1 MFTRFLHLFF
11 CRIAFNVSKYF
22 ETKKSMRSKVR
33 GFDGNSSSPSLRN
46 EHIIPAS
53 EREEGRHLHDGNAAL
68 DKIDAPAGDTI
79 KLVQNFYTRI
89 YPIYIFREHN
99 HRMISCVHPFVR
111 SCLTSR
117 TTSFLYLLAPWS
129 PKTQYT
135 RPRLTC
141 VYKKMLYVYVALT
154 RN

>member
-89 YPIYIFREHN
+89 YPIYISSEN
-99 HRMISCVHPFVR
+99 TII
-111 SCLTSR
+111 
-117 TTSFLYLLAPWS
+117 A
-129 PKTQYT
+129 
-135 RPRLTC
+135 
-141 VYKKMLYVYVALT
+141 
-154 RN
+154 